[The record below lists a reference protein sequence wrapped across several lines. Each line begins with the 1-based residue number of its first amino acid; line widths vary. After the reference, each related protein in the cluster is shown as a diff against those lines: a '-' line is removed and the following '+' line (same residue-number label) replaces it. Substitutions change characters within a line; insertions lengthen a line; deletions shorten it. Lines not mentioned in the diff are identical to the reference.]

1 MSVFL
6 ALCTL
11 LSPAAER
18 PNVLLIMADDL
29 NCRLGCYGDSQVK
42 SPNIDRLAREG
53 VRFDRAYCQFP
64 LCSPSRSSF
73 LTGRRPDATGVQ
85 TNPGNTEHPHFRD
98 KLPDAVSM
106 PELFRKNGYAVARVG
121 KLYHYNVPNG
131 IGTSGLDDARSWDK
145 VFNPKGRDR
154 DDESQ
159 IFTLAKGQFGA
170 TLSWLAADGTDS
182 EQTDGIASRHAI
194 GLLEEYKDKPFF
206 LAVGFY
212 RPHTPYVAPKK
223 YFDMY
228 PASSIKLPV
237 VPEGHDAGV
246 PVPAIANR
254 KREESALTDDLRRQ
268 AIQAYLASTSFMD
281 ARVGE
286 LLEALD
292 RLDLTKKTIVVF
304 VSDHGYHLGEH
315 NLWQKM
321 SLFDGV
327 ARVPLII
334 RAPGNK
340 GAGKASPR
348 TVEMIDVYPTLA
360 DYCGLKAPEE
370 LDGLSLKSFLDNP
383 MAPRDRPAI
392 TQVRRP
398 MADGRSVRTEQFR
411 YTEWN
416 KGAKGRQL
424 YDLNADPQEFKNL
437 AADPAHAATVAT
449 MSKLLQIR

>member
-1 MSVFL
+1 MVF
-6 ALCTL
+6 ALVFCALVTG
-11 LSPAAER
+11 ADR

-29 NCRLGCYGDSQVK
+29 NCRLGCYGDPQVK

-73 LTGRRPDATGVQ
+73 LTGRRPDSTGVL
-85 TNPGNTEHPHFRD
+85 TNPGNSDHPHFRD
-98 KLPDAVSM
+98 KLPDVVSM
-106 PELFRKNGYAVARVG
+106 PELFRKNGYSVARVG

-131 IGTSGLDDARSWDK
+131 IGTPGLDDARSWDK
-145 VFNPKGRDR
+145 TFNPKGRDK
-154 DDESQ
+154 DDEPH
-159 IFTLAKGQFGA
+159 IFSLVKGQFGG
-170 TLSWLAADGTDS
+170 TLSWLAADGADA
-182 EQTDGIASRHAI
+182 EQTDGIAARQAVE
-194 GLLEEYKDKPFF
+194 LMRENKDKPFF

-223 YFDMY
+223 YFEMY
-228 PASSIKLPV
+228 PVSSIKLPS
-237 VPEGHDAGV
+237 VPAGHDAAI
-246 PVPAIANR
+246 PAAAVANR
-254 KREESALTDDLRRQ
+254 KPEEKGLTDDLRRQ
-268 AIQAYLASTSFMD
+268 AIQAYHASTSFMD

-286 LLEALD
+286 LLDALD
-292 RLDLTKKTIVVF
+292 KLDLAKKTIVVF

-334 RAPGNK
+334 RAPGNM

-348 TVEMIDVYPTLA
+348 PVEMIDVYPTLA
-360 DYCGLKAPEE
+360 EYCGLKAPAE
-370 LDGLSLKSFLDNP
+370 LEGLSLKAFLDNP
-383 MAPRDRPAI
+383 SAARERPAY

-398 MADGRSVRTEQFR
+398 MADGRSVRTERHR

-424 YDLNADPQEFKNL
+424 YDLDADPLEMNNL
-437 AADPAHAATVAT
+437 AADPAQAETVSRL
-449 MSKLLQIR
+449 SKLLQVS

>member
-1 MSVFL
+1 MVFAL
-6 ALCTL
+6 AFCALVTG
-11 LSPAAER
+11 ADR

-29 NCRLGCYGDSQVK
+29 NCRLGCYGDPQVK

-53 VRFDRAYCQFP
+53 VRFERAYCQFP

-73 LTGRRPDATGVQ
+73 LTGRRPDSTGVL
-85 TNPGNTEHPHFRD
+85 TNPGNNDHPHFRD

-145 VFNPKGRDR
+145 TFNPKGRDK
-154 DDESQ
+154 DDEPH
-159 IFTLAKGQFGA
+159 IFSLVKGQFGG
-170 TLSWLAADGTDS
+170 TLSWLAADGADA
-182 EQTDGIASRHAI
+182 EQTDGIAARQAVD
-194 GLLEEYKDKPFF
+194 LMRENREKPFF

-223 YFDMY
+223 YFEMY
-228 PASSIKLPV
+228 PLSSIKLP
-237 VPEGHDAGV
+237 
-246 PVPAIANR
+246 PVPAGHDQAIPAAAVANR
-254 KREESALTDDLRRQ
+254 KPEEKRLTDDLKRQ
-268 AIQAYLASTSFMD
+268 AIQAYHASTSFMD

-286 LLEALD
+286 LLDALD
-292 RLDLTKKTIVVF
+292 QLDLARKTIVVF

-315 NLWQKM
+315 SLWQKM

-360 DYCGLKAPEE
+360 DYCGLKAPRE
-370 LDGLSLKSFLDNP
+370 LEGLSLKAFLDNP
-383 MAPRDRPAI
+383 TAARERPAL

-398 MADGRSVRTEQFR
+398 MADGRSVRTERHR

-424 YDLNADPQEFKNL
+424 YDLDADPLEMNNL
-437 AADPAHAATVAT
+437 ASDPAQAETIARL
-449 MSKLLQIR
+449 SKLLAAQ

>member
-1 MSVFL
+1 MVF
-6 ALCTL
+6 ALVFCALVTG
-11 LSPAAER
+11 ADR

-29 NCRLGCYGDSQVK
+29 NCRLGCYGDPQVK

-73 LTGRRPDATGVQ
+73 LTGRRPDSTGVL
-85 TNPGNTEHPHFRD
+85 TNPGNSDHPHFRD

-106 PELFRKNGYAVARVG
+106 PELFRKNGYSVARVG

-131 IGTSGLDDARSWDK
+131 IGTPGLDDARSWDK
-145 VFNPKGRDR
+145 TFNPKGRDK
-154 DDESQ
+154 DDEPH
-159 IFTLAKGQFGA
+159 IFSLVKGQFGG
-170 TLSWLAADGTDS
+170 TLSWLAADGADA
-182 EQTDGIASRHAI
+182 EQTDGIAARQAVE
-194 GLLEEYKDKPFF
+194 LMRENKDKPFF

-223 YFDMY
+223 YFEMY
-228 PASSIKLPV
+228 PVSSIKLPS
-237 VPEGHDAGV
+237 VPAGHDAAI
-246 PVPAIANR
+246 PAAAVANR
-254 KREESALTDDLRRQ
+254 KPEEKGLTDDLRRQ
-268 AIQAYLASTSFMD
+268 AIQAYHASTSFMD

-286 LLEALD
+286 LLDALD
-292 RLDLTKKTIVVF
+292 KLDLAKKTIVVF

-334 RAPGNK
+334 RAPGNM

-348 TVEMIDVYPTLA
+348 PVEMIDVYPTLA
-360 DYCGLKAPEE
+360 EYCGLKAPAE
-370 LDGLSLKSFLDNP
+370 LEGLSLKAFLDNP
-383 MAPRDRPAI
+383 SAARERPAY

-398 MADGRSVRTEQFR
+398 MADGRSVRTERHR

-424 YDLNADPQEFKNL
+424 YDLDADPLEMNNL
-437 AADPAHAATVAT
+437 AADPAQAETVSRL
-449 MSKLLQIR
+449 SKLLQVR

>member
-170 TLSWLAADGTDS
+170 TLSWLAADGTDA

-268 AIQAYLASTSFMD
+268 AIQA
-281 ARVGE
+281 
-286 LLEALD
+286 
-292 RLDLTKKTIVVF
+292 
-304 VSDHGYHLGEH
+304 
-315 NLWQKM
+315 
-321 SLFDGV
+321 
-327 ARVPLII
+327 
-334 RAPGNK
+334 
-340 GAGKASPR
+340 
-348 TVEMIDVYPTLA
+348 
-360 DYCGLKAPEE
+360 
-370 LDGLSLKSFLDNP
+370 
-383 MAPRDRPAI
+383 
-392 TQVRRP
+392 
-398 MADGRSVRTEQFR
+398 
-411 YTEWN
+411 
-416 KGAKGRQL
+416 
-424 YDLNADPQEFKNL
+424 
-437 AADPAHAATVAT
+437 
-449 MSKLLQIR
+449 

>member
-1 MSVFL
+1 MVFAL
-6 ALCTL
+6 AFCALVTG
-11 LSPAAER
+11 ADR

-29 NCRLGCYGDSQVK
+29 NCRLGCYGDPQVK

-73 LTGRRPDATGVQ
+73 LTGRRPDSTGVL
-85 TNPGNTEHPHFRD
+85 TNPGNSDHPHFRD

-106 PELFRKNGYAVARVG
+106 PELFRKNGYSVARVG

-131 IGTSGLDDARSWDK
+131 IGTPGLDDARSWDRTL
-145 VFNPKGRDR
+145 NPKGRDK
-154 DDESQ
+154 DDEPH
-159 IFTLAKGQFGA
+159 IFSLVKGQFGG
-170 TLSWLAADGTDS
+170 TLSWLAADGADA
-182 EQTDGIASRHAI
+182 EQTDGIAARQAVE
-194 GLLEEYKDKPFF
+194 LMRENKDKPFF

-223 YFDMY
+223 YFEMY
-228 PASSIKLPV
+228 PVSSIKLPS
-237 VPEGHDAGV
+237 VPAGHDAAI
-246 PVPAIANR
+246 PAAAVANR
-254 KREESALTDDLRRQ
+254 KPEEKGLTDDLRRQ
-268 AIQAYLASTSFMD
+268 AIQAYHASTSFMD

-286 LLEALD
+286 LLDALD
-292 RLDLTKKTIVVF
+292 KLDLAKKTIVVF

-334 RAPGNK
+334 RAPGNM

-348 TVEMIDVYPTLA
+348 PVEMIDVYPTLA
-360 DYCGLKAPEE
+360 EYCGLKAPAE
-370 LDGLSLKSFLDNP
+370 LEGLSLKAFLDNP
-383 MAPRDRPAI
+383 SAARERPAY

-398 MADGRSVRTEQFR
+398 MADGRSVRTERHR

-424 YDLNADPQEFKNL
+424 YDLDADPLEMNNL
-437 AADPAHAATVAT
+437 AADPAHAETVSRL
-449 MSKLLQIR
+449 SKLLQVR

>member
-1 MSVFL
+1 MFFAL
-6 ALCTL
+6 AFCALATG
-11 LSPAAER
+11 ADR

-29 NCRLGCYGDSQVK
+29 NCRLGCYGDPLVK

-73 LTGRRPDATGVQ
+73 LTGRRPDSTGVL
-85 TNPGNTEHPHFRD
+85 TNPGNNDHPYFRD

-106 PELFRKNGYAVARVG
+106 PELFRKNGYSVARVG

-131 IGTSGLDDARSWDK
+131 IGTPGLDDARSWDK
-145 VFNPKGRDR
+145 TFNPKGRDK
-154 DDESQ
+154 DDEPH
-159 IFTLAKGQFGA
+159 IFSLVKGQFGG
-170 TLSWLAADGTDS
+170 TLSWLAADGADA
-182 EQTDGIASRHAI
+182 EQTDGIAARQAVD
-194 GLLEEYKDKPFF
+194 LMRENKDKPFF

-223 YFDMY
+223 YFEMY
-228 PASSIKLPV
+228 PISSIKLPS
-237 VPEGHDAGV
+237 VPAGHDAAI
-246 PVPAIANR
+246 PAAAVGNR
-254 KREESALTDDLRRQ
+254 KAEEKGLTDDLRRQ
-268 AIQAYLASTSFMD
+268 AIQAYHASTSFMD

-286 LLEALD
+286 LLDALD
-292 RLDLTKKTIVVF
+292 QLDLTKKTIVVF

-360 DYCGLKAPEE
+360 DYCGLKAPGE
-370 LDGLSLKSFLDNP
+370 LEGLSLKAFLDNP
-383 MAPRDRPAI
+383 SAARERPAY

-398 MADGRSVRTEQFR
+398 MADGRSVRTERHR

-424 YDLNADPQEFKNL
+424 YDLDADPLEMNNL
-437 AADPAHAATVAT
+437 ASDPAQAETVARL
-449 MSKLLQIR
+449 SKLLAPQ

>member
-1 MSVFL
+1 MSLFL
-6 ALCTL
+6 MMFTL
-11 LSPAAER
+11 MGPAADR

-29 NCRLGCYGDSQVK
+29 NCRLGCYGDLQVK
-42 SPNIDRLAREG
+42 SPHIDRLAREG

-85 TNPGNTEHPHFRD
+85 TNPGNTGHPHFRD

-106 PELFRKNGYAVARVG
+106 SELFRKNGYAVARVG

-131 IGTSGLDDARSWDK
+131 IGTSGLDDAQSWDK
-145 VFNPKGRDR
+145 VFNPKGRDK
-154 DDESQ
+154 DDEPH
-159 IFTLAKGQFGA
+159 IFSLVKGQFGG
-170 TLSWLAADGTDS
+170 TLSWLAAEGTDA
-182 EQTDGIASRHAI
+182 EQTDGIAARQAI
-194 GLLEEYKDKPFF
+194 ALLQEYREKPFF

-212 RPHTPYVAPKK
+212 RPHTPYVAPKR
-223 YFDMY
+223 YFDLY
-228 PASSIKLPV
+228 PESSIKLPV
-237 VPEGHDAGV
+237 VPENHDAGV
-246 PVPAIANR
+246 PAPAIANR
-254 KREESALTDDLRRQ
+254 KKEEADLTDHLRRQ

-286 LLEALD
+286 LLAELD
-292 RLDLTKKTIVVF
+292 RLDLAKKTIVIF

-340 GAGKASPR
+340 GAGKSSPR

-360 DYCGLKAPEE
+360 DYCGLKAPAE
-370 LDGLSLKSFLDNP
+370 LDGLSLKPFLDNP
-383 MAPRDRPAI
+383 MAPRQRPAI

-398 MADGRSVRTEQFR
+398 MTDGRSVRTEQFR

-416 KGAKGRQL
+416 KGNKGRQL
-424 YDLNADPQEFKNL
+424 YDLDADPQEFKNL
-437 AADPAHAATVAT
+437 ASDPAHAGTVAA
-449 MSKLLQIR
+449 MAKLLQVR

>member
-1 MSVFL
+1 MLLFAVL
-6 ALCTL
+6 ACA
-11 LSPAAER
+11 LSQGAQR

-29 NCRLGCYGDSQVK
+29 NCRLGCYGDPQVK
-42 SPNIDRLAREG
+42 SPHIDRLAREG

-73 LTGRRPDATGVQ
+73 LTGRRPDSTGVL

-106 PELFRKNGYAVARVG
+106 SELFRKNGYAVARVG

-131 IGTSGLDDARSWDK
+131 IGTPGLDDARSWDTT
-145 VFNPKGRDR
+145 FNPRGRDK
-154 DDESQ
+154 DDEPH
-159 IFTLAKGQFGA
+159 IFSLAKGQFGG
-170 TLSWLAADGTDS
+170 TLSWLAAEGTDQ
-182 EQTDGIASRHAI
+182 EQTDGIAARKAVELMR
-194 GLLEEYKDKPFF
+194 GFKEKPFF

-223 YFDMY
+223 YFEMY
-228 PASSIKLPV
+228 PQASVRLAK
-237 VPEGHDAGV
+237 VPPDHDAGI
-246 PVPAIANR
+246 PPPAVSNR
-254 KREESALTDDLRRQ
+254 KAEEKNLTDDLRRQ
-268 AIQAYLASTSFMD
+268 AIQAYHASTSFMD

-286 LLEALD
+286 LLDALD
-292 RLDLTKKTIVVF
+292 TLGLAGKTIVVF

-334 RAPGNK
+334 RAPGSK

-360 DYCGLKAPEE
+360 EYCGLKAPTE
-370 LDGLSLKSFLDNP
+370 LEGLSLKAFLDNP
-383 MAPRDRPAI
+383 EAPRDRPAY

-398 MADGRSVRTEQFR
+398 MADGRSVRTEKHR

-424 YDLNADPQEFKNL
+424 YDLDADPGELRNL
-437 AADPAHAATVAT
+437 ASDPAQAETVARL
-449 MSKLLQIR
+449 SKLLWMN